1 MYRLL
6 RTYALKGDIGQTER
20 IQSEKMTALFQ
31 AIQRGSIRGLQLVLD
46 GKHDK
51 SELFETE
58 AGTTALIEACKFGD
72 KKTGVKMAKMLL
84 RNSARIESRDL
95 RGRNALHWACS
106 KAHTDMIDLFM
117 KSSEML
123 DMNVK
128 DFNGNSVMYH
138 AVRSGDCNF
147 IGYICRLYIENGGGV
162 ETKNNQGITA
172 VDLALK
178 LGHKSCAVSINKA
191 TGLTQT
197 LNSTGCEDTNCCTFN
212 RVSYPADGA
221 YKLIKDVGFR
231 DIAKQSI
238 ITNEGGVTSAT
249 EPLDTFNARRFRKTR
264 FLSLSSDDLTI
275 KERFRLP
282 ALSIGEFSLVNMYGR
297 QRSKTDPVQQ
307 QEKRKKDKV
316 SRKNGIFNGEIFPS
330 TEESRIPNTCGELLV
345 DFNSIYSAENTHS
358 YRRGFSKPKEKTKIV
373 TFSESV
379 ESRQDKEDDAKTE
392 EKAAKNKL
400 TRRVSKMSDTKL
412 NSTFIAKGK
421 ERRKSRKSR
430 DDGI

>member
-1 MYRLL
+1 M
-6 RTYALKGDIGQTER
+6 A
-20 IQSEKMTALFQ
+20 ALFQ
-31 AIQRGSIRGLQLVLD
+31 AIQRGSIRGLQLVLE

-51 SELFETE
+51 GELFETE

-72 KKTGVKMAKMLL
+72 KKTGVKMAKILL

-95 RGRNALHWACS
+95 LGRNALHWACS
-106 KAHTDMIDLFM
+106 KAHTDMIDLFI

-123 DMNVK
+123 DLNVK

-147 IGYICRLYIENGGGV
+147 IGYICRLYVENGGGV

-178 LGHKSCAVSINKA
+178 LGHKSCAVSVNKA

-197 LNSTGCEDTNCCTFN
+197 LNSTGCEDANCCIFN
-212 RVSYPADGA
+212 HVNYPADSA

-231 DIAKQSI
+231 DIAKQPI
-238 ITNEGGVTSAT
+238 ITNTGVTSST
-249 EPLDTFNARRFRKTR
+249 EPLDTLNARRFRRTR
-264 FLSLSSDDLTI
+264 ILSLSSDDLTI
-275 KERFRLP
+275 NERFKLP
-282 ALSIGEFSLVNMYGR
+282 ALNIGEFSLVNMYGR
-297 QRSKTDPVQQ
+297 QRSKTDPIQQ
-307 QEKRKKDKV
+307 QEKRKKEKV
-316 SRKNGIFNGEIFPS
+316 SRKHGIFNGEIFPS
-330 TEESRIPNTCGELLV
+330 TEESRTPNTCGEMLV

-379 ESRQDKEDDAKTE
+379 EGRQDKEDDTKTDD
-392 EKAAKNKL
+392 KAVKSKL